1 MGNEIYQVED
11 QKELSAKALAHMSVK
26 LIWLN
31 KFNGNR
37 VVLFGTY
44 TSSTA
49 WAHLEV
55 INLEFSWIN
64 KYK

>member
-1 MGNEIYQVED
+1 MED
-11 QKELSAKALAHMSVK
+11 PEELSAEALAHMSVK

-31 KFNGNR
+31 KFNANR
-37 VVLFGTY
+37 VVLFGAY
-44 TSSTA
+44 TSLTV

-55 INLEFSWIN
+55 IHLEFSWIN